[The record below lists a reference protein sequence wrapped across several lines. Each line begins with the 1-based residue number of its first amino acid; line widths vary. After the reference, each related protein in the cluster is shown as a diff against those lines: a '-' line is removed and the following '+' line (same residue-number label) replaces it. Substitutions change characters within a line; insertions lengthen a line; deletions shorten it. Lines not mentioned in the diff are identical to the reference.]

1 MRGIG
6 TLIGV
11 IFVIL
16 GLLVLLGG
24 VRGAGIVALLMGAAI
39 VISAIRT

>member
-6 TLIGV
+6 ILAGL
-11 IFVIL
+11 IFVVL

-24 VRGAGIVALLMGAAI
+24 VRAAGVVALLMGAAI
-39 VISAIRT
+39 VFTALRS